1 MQHYVEINGLMLSIN
16 FRHYQLSTKYFT
28 YTLFYCFR
36 RIDMN
41 LQTLP
46 GLFISHGSPMLA
58 LNPEQVGSALQRL
71 GLNLPKPQAIV
82 VMSAHWES
90 NALEV
95 STAVRPETW
104 HDFRG
109 FPQELY
115 AMRYPAAGNPELAEE
130 ILHLLAE
137 ANIAAHANSTR
148 PRDHGVWMPLLH
160 MYPEADIP
168 VVEISLPMQMNAD
181 EIYKIG
187 QILAP
192 LRDKQILLIG
202 SGSITH
208 NLRELSW
215 DADGSQVP
223 EWASTFKNH
232 VVSKLSHS
240 DFDAVLD
247 WNSLPYVQKNHP
259 TIEHF
264 APLFFAMGTGHRF
277 SIVHSSFS
285 MGALGMDIYRF
296 D

>member
-1 MQHYVEINGLMLSIN
+1 
-16 FRHYQLSTKYFT
+16 
-28 YTLFYCFR
+28 
-36 RIDMN
+36 MN

-58 LNPEQVGSALQRL
+58 LNPEQVGPALERL
-71 GLNLPKPQAIV
+71 GFNLPTPQAII

-95 STAVRPETW
+95 SSAVRPETW

-109 FPQELY
+109 FPRELY
-115 AMRYPAAGNPELAEE
+115 DIRYPTPGQPELAEE

-137 ANIAAHANSTR
+137 SSFTAHANSTR

-160 MYPEADIP
+160 MYPSAEIP
-168 VVEISLPMQMNAD
+168 VVEISLPMNMSAE

-187 QILAP
+187 QAIAP
-192 LRDKQILLIG
+192 LREKQILIIG

-215 DADGSQVP
+215 HGEDANVP
-223 EWASTFKNH
+223 EWASTFKNY
-232 VVSKLSHS
+232 VVNKLSHN
-240 DFDAVLD
+240 DYDAVLD
-247 WNSLPYVQKNHP
+247 WQNIPYVQRNHP
-259 TIEHF
+259 TLEHF
-264 APLFFAMGTGHRF
+264 APLFFAMGAGNRF

>member
-1 MQHYVEINGLMLSIN
+1 
-16 FRHYQLSTKYFT
+16 
-28 YTLFYCFR
+28 
-36 RIDMN
+36 MN

-58 LNPEQVGSALQRL
+58 INPEQVGPALERL
-71 GLNLPKPQAIV
+71 SLNLPKPEAIV
-82 VMSAHWES
+82 IMSAHWES

-95 STAVRPETW
+95 STSARPETW

-109 FPQELY
+109 FPAELY
-115 AMRYPAAGNPELAEE
+115 DIRYPAPGNPELAEE
-130 ILHLLAE
+130 ILHLLAN
-137 ANIAAHANSTR
+137 AGLSAHANSTR

-160 MYPEADIP
+160 MYPDAYIP
-168 VVEISLPMQMNAD
+168 VIEISLPMTMSAQ

-187 QILAP
+187 QTLAP

-208 NLRELSW
+208 NLRELAW
-215 DADGSQVP
+215 DGRAAAVP
-223 EWASTFKNH
+223 EWASTFRNF
-232 VVSKLSHS
+232 VVNKLTHQ

-247 WNSLPYVQKNHP
+247 WQNIPFVQRNHP

-264 APLFFAMGTGHRF
+264 APIFFAMGAGPRF

-285 MGALGMDIYRF
+285 MGSLGMDIYRF

>member
-1 MQHYVEINGLMLSIN
+1 
-16 FRHYQLSTKYFT
+16 
-28 YTLFYCFR
+28 
-36 RIDMN
+36 MN

-58 LNPEQVGSALQRL
+58 LNPEQVGPALHRL
-71 GLNLPKPQAIV
+71 SLNLPRPTAII

-90 NALEV
+90 EVLEV
-95 STAVRPETW
+95 NTSIRPETW

-109 FPQELY
+109 FPPELY
-115 AMRYPAAGNPELAEE
+115 ELRYPAPGNPELAEQV
-130 ILHLLAE
+130 LGLLAN
-137 ANIAAHANSTR
+137 AGFSAHANSTR

-168 VVEISLPMQMNAD
+168 VVEISLPITMSAED
-181 EIYKIG
+181 IYRIG
-187 QILAP
+187 QTLAS
-192 LRDKQILLIG
+192 LRDQQVFLIG

-215 DADGSQVP
+215 QGNTDEVP
-223 EWASTFKNH
+223 EWASTFRNY
-232 VVSKLSHS
+232 VANKLVHS

-247 WNSLPYVQKNHP
+247 WQTLPHIKRNHP
-259 TIEHF
+259 TLEHF
-264 APLFFAMGTGHRF
+264 APLFFAMGTGNRF
-277 SIVHSSFS
+277 SVVHSSFT